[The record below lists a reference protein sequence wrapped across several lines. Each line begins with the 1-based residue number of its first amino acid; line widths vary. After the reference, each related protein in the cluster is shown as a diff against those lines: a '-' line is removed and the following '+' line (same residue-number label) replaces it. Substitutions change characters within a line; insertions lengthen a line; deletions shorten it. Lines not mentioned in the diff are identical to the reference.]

1 MELKQKLLTSS
12 FDFFMKY
19 GIKSVSM
26 DDLARSLGI
35 SKKTIYTYV
44 DNKKSLVAETLD
56 EFLQKDEDEV
66 RAIVSESTDAI
77 DCMFKLSRHILKFL
91 RAMKP
96 TLIFD
101 LKKYY
106 PTCWSKVEHK
116 HFGFIY
122 TVIKSNIEQGMAEGY
137 YREDL
142 NAEIIAKIYS
152 AQSHAISD
160 ENLFPLDQFQRA
172 ELFEEVIKY
181 HMRGII
187 TENGRVRLNQ
197 HRNNSKE

>member
-56 EFLQKDEDEV
+56 DFLQKDEDEV
-66 RAIVSESTDAI
+66 RAIVSESTDAV
-77 DCMFKLSRHILKFL
+77 DCMFKLSSHILKFL

-106 PTCWSKVEHK
+106 PTCWSNVEHK

-160 ENLFPLDQFQRA
+160 ENIFPLDQYQRA

-181 HMRGII
+181 HMHGII
-187 TENGRVRLNQ
+187 TDTGNARLQ
-197 HRNNSKE
+197 EYRNHSKE